1 MCYNDGMA
9 GKEREPLTKFGRML
23 RALRHRER
31 PAIPQDAMGPRLGVS
46 AAMYGRYERGYVVPP
61 AETVEA
67 MATACGADVDE
78 WLSAA
83 GYEGYE
89 IAEST
94 PTHGLEAR
102 EKTPPG
108 YVGQIPGQDSPTIGT
123 VGDDGLVDLEQ
134 TSEGLCVFTL
144 YVLAESLGRYHK
156 GDRLIC
162 QAGTTPGR
170 HPCIVK
176 ETDGSLR
183 LVRRARRKGDGLEVQ
198 PLSALGQHKF
208 QAMAGEVVAV
218 VIRRWNDE

>member
-1 MCYNDGMA
+1 MDGRFRPQWA
-9 GKEREPLTKFGRML
+9 EYVLERWEQSGHSRVQFASCLGISPSYFDQFREGR
-23 RALRHRER
+23 
-31 PAIPQDAMGPRLGVS
+31 
-46 AAMYGRYERGYVVPP
+46 VPP
-61 AETVEA
+61 RRRDLKIAQSLNELP
-67 MATACGADVDE
+67 DP
-78 WLSAA
+78 WLTAA
-83 GYEGYE
+83 GYNV
-89 IAEST
+89 AEST
-94 PTHGLEAR
+94 PTHGLEVR

-108 YVGQIPGQDSPTIGT
+108 YSGQIPGQDSPTIGT
-123 VGDDGLVDLEQ
+123 IGDDGLVDLEQ
-134 TSEGLCVFTL
+134 TLEGLCVFTL